1 MPTPTPSQTPL
12 NNDPLPTDPMPEN
25 DRILGEDTD
34 EILRGYGGN
43 DRIEGRGGDDTV
55 QGDDGDD
62 RLFGND
68 GADALLGG
76 AGDDSLFV
84 DSEDTLIDGGDG
96 FDRVIV
102 KSTVGIVLNQSD
114 ASVEWATGGVGN
126 DAFDA
131 SGLTVSTNQDGN
143 AGDDILTGGDGND
156 RQRGG
161 ADNDLLVGGAGDDK
175 QHGGSGDDILEGGA
189 GSDNLRGDGGNDSL
203 NGGDGRDQLRGG
215 SGDDSLSG
223 GAGNDRLDG
232 GDGDDR
238 LDGGTGRNVLDGG
251 AGADLFVFGPDP
263 VSGDVRDFELGV
275 DLVMFEG
282 TSASFE
288 DLTLTDTR
296 RGVRVTL
303 DEAEVLLRNVTADEL
318 DAGNFVF
325 EGDATSDYPFPV
337 DFGVIN
343 VADFGIIADDGI
355 DDTAAI
361 QELLDTFQTRV
372 TYYFEDG
379 VYDISDTLMPPN
391 GVGVPVPNF
400 ITIQGESED
409 GTIFKLADGL
419 DHQGAILD
427 FGAGVAQGFNNR
439 VLDVTFDIGTGN
451 TAATGLSFNG
461 NNQSTISDVTIRS
474 GEGGAVG
481 LDVNNGETG
490 PTLIEDVTIEGFE
503 IGIDNRNQGN
513 SITLENVTLVGQD
526 VGIHNGRADA
536 FFGREIDYTG
546 PGIGVVNADN
556 SSRAVIVDSTFTSTA
571 EAGDQ
576 AAILNTRF
584 LYAENVETNGFAQ
597 AIDAQTLQNVGNGDV
612 NGDVID
618 EYIGLG
624 ISGARRGGA
633 SSLFESPDTRIGLEF
648 EDTPEPPLDPDLSN
662 WASLLDFGGV
672 EGQDASAALQAA
684 IDSGATTIYIPP
696 AEGRWQFDEEILVR
710 GNVERI
716 IGSDAGRLE
725 GGAQFRIVDGTADT
739 VIIEG
744 VSAVFTGSTTQFL
757 HDSDRTL
764 VLRDL
769 SAASYDAVAETDQGD
784 VFFANFV
791 GGPINLHDQNA
802 YARHINIEGDNAER
816 GIEAKIVND
825 GANFL
830 ALGIKTE
837 DEGTVLKTIN
847 GGVSEVLGAWHNGPF
862 DGSIPRYVTEDAS
875 LFAAGTT
882 SATAAS
888 GFNLAQETRDGE
900 TRIGEISIDAYS
912 AYDASLIADRLI
924 IVDNDAATTTGDFT
938 STAGIGGF
946 LGLDF
951 LWAAAGSDASIRYE
965 AEAVTTGQYTVS
977 IRNLNDEGS
986 TALRNQATDVDITFG
1001 AGQDA
1006 FVFEGLN
1013 MDATEDQYTTLG
1025 TVDVTAGQTLFV
1037 DFGAQEA
1044 DGTIIADAVRFELI
1058 TEPTDSLDL
1067 FV

>member
-1 MPTPTPSQTPL
+1 MPTPTLSGLPL
-12 NNDPLPTDPMPEN
+12 DMDVPPADPMPGD
-25 DRILGEDTD
+25 DRLTGDASD
-34 EILRGYGGN
+34 DLLRGYGGN
-43 DRIEGRGGDDTV
+43 DRLDGRGGADTL
-55 QGDDGDD
+55 QGDDGND
-62 RLFGND
+62 RLFGGT
-68 GADALLGG
+68 GADLLLGG
-76 AGDDSLFV
+76 TGN
-84 DSEDTLIDGGDG
+84 DTLYIDADDTLVDGGDG

-102 KSTVGIVLNQSD
+102 TGALGVTLHQ
-114 ASVEWATGGVGN
+114 ASANVERV
-126 DAFDA
+126 
-131 SGLTVSTNQDGN
+131 
-143 AGDDILTGGDGND
+143 TGGDGND
-156 RQRGG
+156 AFNASGFTVATTQQGG
-161 ADNDLLVGGAGDDK
+161 AGQDTLTGGAGDDRQWGGAGDDVILGGAGQDK
-175 QHGGSGDDILEGGA
+175 LRGGSGNDTLHGGDDN
-189 GSDNLRGDGGNDSL
+189 DTLRGDAGNDSL
-203 NGGDGRDQLRGG
+203 AGGDGRDNLRGG
-215 SGDDSLSG
+215 DGDDTLTG
-223 GAGNDRLDG
+223 GAGDDRLDG
-232 GDGDDR
+232 GDGNDR
-238 LDGGTGRNVLDGG
+238 LEGGSDRNVMDGG
-251 AGADLFVFGPDP
+251 AGADLFVFGTDA
-263 VSGDVRDFELGV
+263 GTADVRDFELGIDTV
-275 DLVMFEG
+275 VFTG
-282 TSASFE
+282 TGATFE
-288 DLTLTDTR
+288 DLTFTDTR
-296 RGVRVTL
+296 RGVSVTL
-303 DEAEVLLRNVTADEL
+303 NDTDVLLRNISTQDL
-318 DAGNFVF
+318 DASQFVF
-325 EGDATSDYPFPV
+325 EDSAPADGPFPTA
-337 DFGVIN
+337 FGVVN
-343 VADFGIIADDGI
+343 VSDFGIVADDGV
-355 DDTAAI
+355 DDTAAL
-361 QELLDTFQTRV
+361 QALFDTFQTRV

-379 VYDISDTLMPPN
+379 VYDISDTLTPPN
-391 GVGVPVPNF
+391 GIGVPVPNF
-400 ITIQGESED
+400 ITIQGQSEA
-409 GTIFKLADGL
+409 GTVFKLADGL

-439 VLDVTFDIGTGN
+439 VLDVTFDIGVGN

-474 GEGGAVG
+474 GEGGAIG
-481 LDVNNGETG
+481 LDMNNGETG
-490 PTLIEDVTIEGFE
+490 PTLIEDVTIEGFG

-526 VGIHNGRADA
+526 IGIHNGRADA

-546 PGIGVVNADN
+546 PGIGVNNADN
-556 SSRAVIVDSTFTSTA
+556 SSRAVILDSTFTSTS

-576 AAILNTRF
+576 PAILNTRF
-584 LYAENVETNGFAQ
+584 LYAENVQTDGFAK

-612 NGDVID
+612 NGDLVE

-624 ISGARRGGA
+624 ISGPRRGGA
-633 SSLFESPDTRIGLEF
+633 SSLFDSPDTRIGLTF

-672 EGQDASAALQAA
+672 EGADASAALQAA

-696 AEGRWQFDEEILVR
+696 AEGRWQFDQEILVR

-744 VSAVFTGSTTQFL
+744 VSAVFTGSQTQFL

-769 SAASYDAVAETDQGD
+769 SAARYDAVADADQGD

-802 YARHINIEGDNAER
+802 YGRHINIEGDNAER
-816 GIEAKIVND
+816 GLEAKIVND
-825 GANFL
+825 GANFV
-830 ALGIKTE
+830 ALGVKTE

-862 DGSIPRYVTEDAS
+862 DGSIPRYITEDAS

-888 GFNLAQETRDGE
+888 GFNLAQETRNGE

-924 IVDNDAATTTGDFT
+924 LVDNDQATTTGDFV
-938 STAGIGGF
+938 STARVGGF

-951 LWAAAGSDASIRYE
+951 LWAAGGSDASIRYE
-965 AEAVTTGQYTVS
+965 ATAVVAGQYEVS
-977 IRNLNDEGS
+977 LRNLNDEGGS
-986 TALRNQATDVDITFG
+986 ATRDQATDVDITFG
-1001 AGQDA
+1001 AGADE

-1013 MDATEDQYTTLG
+1013 MDATEEQYTRLG
-1025 TVDVTAGQTLFV
+1025 IIDVAAGQTMFV

-1058 TEPTDSLDL
+1058 TEPEDL
-1067 FV
+1067 FL

>member
-1 MPTPTPSQTPL
+1 MTTPMQSQTPL
-12 NNDPLPTDPMPEN
+12 EDGHRVTDPMPGD
-25 DRILGEDTD
+25 DRILGDDTN
-34 EILRGYGGN
+34 ELLRGYGGN
-43 DRIEGRGGDDTV
+43 DRIQGRGGADTL
-55 QGDDGDD
+55 QGGDGND
-62 RLFGND
+62 RLYGD
-68 GADALLGG
+68 GGADAMLGG
-76 AGDDSLFV
+76 AGDDRLYV
-84 DSEDTLIDGGDG
+84 DSEDSLIDGGDG
-96 FDRVIV
+96 NDRVIV
-102 KSTVGIVLNQSD
+102 TGAVGIVLNQAD
-114 ASVEWATGGVGN
+114 TRVEWATGGAGN

-131 SGLTVSTNQDGN
+131 TDLTIGVVQEGG
-143 AGDDILTGGDGND
+143 AGEDTLNGGGGND
-156 RQRGG
+156 TQRGG
-161 ADNDLLVGGAGDDK
+161 ADNDLLI
-175 QHGGSGDDILEGGA
+175 GGSGDDKQWAGSGDDRILGGA
-189 GSDNLRGDGGNDSL
+189 GNDNLRGDAGNDGL
-203 NGGDGRDQLRGG
+203 DGGDGRDQLRGG
-215 SGDDSLSG
+215 SGNDSLNG

-238 LDGGTGRNVLDGG
+238 LDGGTGRNVMDGG
-251 AGADLFVFGPDP
+251 AGADLFVFGEGD

-275 DLVMFEG
+275 DLVVFEG

-288 DLTLTDTR
+288 DLTITDTR
-296 RGVRVTL
+296 LGVTVTL
-303 DEAEVLLRNVTADEL
+303 GDAEVRLRNVTADDL
-318 DAGNFVF
+318 DASNFVF
-325 EGDATSDYPFPV
+325 NDSAISDFPFPV
-337 DFGVIN
+337 DFGVVN
-343 VADFGIIADDGI
+343 VAEFGIIANDGI

-361 QELLDTFQTRV
+361 QELLNTFQTRV

-379 VYDISDTLMPPN
+379 VYDISDTLVPPN

-400 ITIQGESED
+400 ITIQGESQD

-439 VLDVTFDIGTGN
+439 VLDVTFDIGVGN
-451 TAATGLSFNG
+451 AGATGLSFNG

-490 PTLIEDVTIEGFE
+490 PTLIEDVTIEGFGV
-503 IGIDNRNQGN
+503 GIDNQNQGN
-513 SITLENVTLVGQD
+513 SITLENITLVGQD
-526 VGIHNGRADA
+526 IGILNGRADA
-536 FFGREIDYTG
+536 FFGHDIDYTG

-584 LYAENVETNGFAQ
+584 LYAENVETSGFAQ
-597 AIDAQTLQNVGNGDV
+597 AIDAQLLQNIGNGDV
-612 NGDVID
+612 NGDFID
-618 EYIGLG
+618 EYIALG
-624 ISGARRGGA
+624 TSGPRRGGA
-633 SSLFESPDTRIGLEF
+633 SSLFESPDTRIGLDF
-648 EDTPEPPLDPDLSN
+648 EETPEPPLDPDLSN

-672 EGQDASAALQAA
+672 EGQDASAAMQAA

-696 AEGRWQFDEEILVR
+696 AEGRWQFDEEIIVR

-744 VSAVFTGSTTQFL
+744 VSAVFSGSVTQFL

-769 SAASYDAVAETDQGD
+769 SAASYDAVADTDQGD

-802 YARHINIEGDNAER
+802 YGRHINIEGDNSER

-825 GANFL
+825 GASFL

-837 DEGTVLKTIN
+837 DAGTVLKTMN

-862 DGSIPRYVTEDAS
+862 DASIPRYVTEDAS
-875 LFAAGTT
+875 LFATGTT

-924 IVDNDAATTTGDFT
+924 LVDNDEATTTGSFT
-938 STAGIGGF
+938 STVGVGGF

-951 LWAAAGSDASIRYE
+951 LQAPAGSDASIRYE
-965 AEAVTTGQYTVS
+965 AEAVTTGRYTVS

-986 TALRNQATDVDITFG
+986 AALGNQATDIDVTFG
-1001 AGQDA
+1001 AGEDE
-1006 FVFEGLN
+1006 FVFEALN
-1013 MDATEDQYTTLG
+1013 MDATEEQYTILG
-1025 TVDVTAGQTLFV
+1025 TIDVTAGETLFV
-1037 DFGAQEA
+1037 DFSAQDA
-1044 DGTIIADAVRFELI
+1044 DGTVIADAVRFDLV
-1058 TEPTDSLDL
+1058 TEPQDALDS